1 MLHLSTNDEY
11 TICGRPLG
19 ELSIDAYTS
28 DPGGYDCP
36 ECADRFA
43 DGYGESFTEAG
54 NYVQGYVDGKNK
66 AFAELESYEFGGHAP
81 GCGCRPCLVANAL
94 VRKLDRA
101 KR

>member
-43 DGYGESFTEAG
+43 DSYGESFTGAG
-54 NYVQGYVDGKNK
+54 NYVQGYVDGKEK
-66 AFAELESYEFGGHAP
+66 GYFELEHWLPDEHSP
-81 GCGCRPCLVANAL
+81 RCGCRPCSVAWSVINKVL
-94 VRKLDRA
+94 GH
-101 KR
+101 

>member
-28 DPGGYDCP
+28 DPDGYDCP

-43 DGYGESFTEAG
+43 DGNGESFTGAG
-54 NYVQGYVDGKNK
+54 NYVQGYVDGKEK
-66 AFAELESYEFGGHAP
+66 GYFELEHWLPDEHSP
-81 GCGCRPCLVANAL
+81 GCGCRPCFVAKSVINKVL
-94 VRKLDRA
+94 GR
-101 KR
+101 